1 LFGKTKSQEWEILLF
16 GSSHE
21 WEFEPMLQEH
31 LGTVY
36 EIVSI
41 LKPNAPLCNVTENL
55 GNLGNDLTK

>member
-1 LFGKTKSQEWEILLF
+1 MEDIIF

-41 LKPNAPLCNVTENL
+41 LKPNTPLVNVTEKL
-55 GNLGNDLTK
+55 GDLGNDLTK